1 MLTSAGSGYD
11 VFHGVVRTFNRSEGT
26 VDGNLYVAAD
36 VVSNGYRSAR
46 SRLGKGA
53 TQSLTRSELLGNNEG
68 ISTIRLEGFGD
79 SHMGAVNF
87 ILTISFSRT
96 KPLRST
102 ANNLFSATLHPE
114 PVAEYLANELKLN
127 RMLGPFND
135 DIEEFQS
142 VHVNR
147 FGVIPKEH
155 GTGKWRLITDL
166 SYPPGSSVN
175 DGIDPSLCSLRY
187 NLGRGRGAYQLI
199 PVHPDNRWLL
209 GTKCEPFVQYMDP
222 MHPFGLHSSAKIFN
236 AVADAL
242 EWRLKAVGVTYV
254 YHYLDDFTV
263 LGAPGTDEFSRAVS
277 KLHIIYSKLGIPLAT
292 HKSDSLVPRPRFP
305 TAAGGLHHRYVESAR
320 SGDVIHPQLL
330 GIWVW
335 GRDYKSEGAL
345 PSSV

>member
-187 NLGRGRGAYQLI
+187 TS
-199 PVHPDNRWLL
+199 VED
-209 GTKCEPFVQYMDP
+209 EE
-222 MHPFGLHSSAKIFN
+222 IFN

-277 KLHIIYSKLGIPLAT
+277 KLHITYSKLGIPLAT

-305 TAAGGLHHRYVESAR
+305 TAAGGLHHRYVKVHVA
-320 SGDVIHPQLL
+320 VM
-330 GIWVW
+330 
-335 GRDYKSEGAL
+335 
-345 PSSV
+345 